1 MPMHSLR
8 HTNAALLIASG
19 TDIGTIAKRLGH
31 STPTTIGNIYLHAI
45 KTDDEMAG
53 DSLDDIL
60 HPTSKKA
67 SSGVNS

>member
-1 MPMHSLR
+1 MPLHSLR

-31 STPTTIGNIYLHAI
+31 STPTTIGNIYLNAI

>member
-8 HTNAALLIASG
+8 HTNAALLIVSG
-19 TDIGTIAKRLGH
+19 TDIGTISKRLGH

-60 HPTSKKA
+60 HPISKKE